1 MRLAGPPQNFLLP
14 RPFLCFSV
22 SSVRFSS
29 SFFFAQKQGPGR
41 MWIGVDRLR
50 KWLGHWKLIHFG
62 HTVFAMVPLPSFV
75 GRLFF
80 WLFAFVH
87 CLSHGNSP
95 WPSTGGGG
103 RGFQD
108 QAKDFSWN
116 SKILCIWK
124 IWNPVMLL
132 ISLHSNSSCGS
143 PAYWGHFGSISAWV
157 TTSNCKFSKC

>member
-29 SFFFAQKQGPGR
+29 SFFLHKSKDQEGCGLGWTGCENGLGTGSLSILAIRFLPWFPYPLLLAAFSFGFSPLSIVWATEIAHGH
-41 MWIGVDRLR
+41 RL
-50 KWLGHWKLIHFG
+50 
-62 HTVFAMVPLPSFV
+62 A
-75 GRLFF
+75 
-80 WLFAFVH
+80 
-87 CLSHGNSP
+87 
-95 WPSTGGGG
+95 GGKE
-103 RGFQD
+103 GFQD